1 MPQPDIVNT
10 ILQWLR
16 DQSFTPQPRIVQNS
30 SALPPA
36 AYPCLSVIPSDER
49 FTNVGTDGA
58 LSCAI
63 RIECAA
69 GRMADA
75 QAQARSLA
83 QQVRRALHLSHGL
96 AGAVQHL
103 RTEGISYS
111 QREAAG
117 LPVAAVAEL
126 ALTALAT
133 SC

>member
-1 MPQPDIVNT
+1 MSQPDFVNI

-30 SALPPA
+30 SVLPPA
-36 AYPCLSVIPSDER
+36 AYPCVSLVPGDER
-49 FTNVGTDGA
+49 FTNAGTDTA

-69 GRMADA
+69 GRLGDA

-96 AGAVQHL
+96 AGAVKHI

-117 LPVAAVAEL
+117 VPVAAVAEL
-126 ALTALAT
+126 ALTVLG
-133 SC
+133 CE